1 MSDFSFIRILEVGIG
16 GALGCLLRF
25 VLVYLVQYFVDNKK
39 DIDKAD
45 QNIDSRRC
53 ETTLMQSRAKCIAHS
68 TYRFF
73 KIDKLKGSASD
84 VLAFPHHTLLVN
96 VLGCFIMGLLSV
108 ILVHPSPL
116 ASTALDAFFLIGFCG
131 GLTTFSS
138 FMLDT
143 VNHFRV
149 RQYFYVIGYLV
160 ITVGFCLIADFI
172 GRVLAHHWFV

>member
-1 MSDFSFIRILEVGIG
+1 LSDFSLIRILEVGTG

-25 VLVYLVQYFVDNKK
+25 VLTTLVKYVLDKKK
-39 DIDKAD
+39 D
-45 QNIDSRRC
+45 
-53 ETTLMQSRAKCIAHS
+53 T
-68 TYRFF
+68 
-73 KIDKLKGSASD
+73 D
-84 VLAFPHHTLLVN
+84 VLSFPHHTLLVN

-160 ITVGFCLIADFI
+160 ITVCFCLIADFI
-172 GRVLAHHWFV
+172 GRVLAHHWFI

>member
-1 MSDFSFIRILEVGIG
+1 LSDFSLIRILEVGIG

-25 VLVYLVQYFVDNKK
+25 VLVYLVQYFVDKK
-39 DIDKAD
+39 DTDIL
-45 QNIDSRRC
+45 S
-53 ETTLMQSRAKCIAHS
+53 
-68 TYRFF
+68 
-73 KIDKLKGSASD
+73 
-84 VLAFPHHTLLVN
+84 FPHHTLLVN
-96 VLGCFIMGLLSV
+96 VLGCFLMGLLSV

-172 GRVLAHHWFV
+172 GIVLAHHWVV